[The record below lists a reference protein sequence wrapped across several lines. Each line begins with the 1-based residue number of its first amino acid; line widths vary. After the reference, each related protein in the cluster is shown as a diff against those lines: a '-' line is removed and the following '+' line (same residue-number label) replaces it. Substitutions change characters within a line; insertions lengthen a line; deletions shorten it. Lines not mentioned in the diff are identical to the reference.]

1 MAFRDDD
8 LQGAAL
14 AGGELFAGDGELFG
28 SDHRSVRMS
37 SAEVRVSAVIP
48 ARNEARNLAYVFG
61 RLPADLHQL
70 VLVDGHSSDDTVA
83 EARRLRPDV
92 EIIHQRGRG
101 KGDALS
107 AGFAA
112 CTGNVIAMLDA
123 DGSTDPREIPRFLAA
138 LCAGADFVK
147 GSRYA
152 QGGGSSDLTPP
163 RRVGNALLCWLVNT
177 LYGTSYTDLCYG
189 YNAFWRRCL
198 PYIRLD
204 VPGFEVE
211 TLINVRIARAGLVVH
226 EVPSFERPRLEGTS
240 NLKAVRDGL
249 QILRT
254 IGLERLRVSHRHTLR
269 RHGETH
275 AAILTTLLRGVGTG

>member
-1 MAFRDDD
+1 MSNSAIAEPDVFV
-8 LQGAAL
+8 
-14 AGGELFAGDGELFG
+14 
-28 SDHRSVRMS
+28 SDQPSVRLTS
-37 SAEVRVSAVIP
+37 INVRVSAVIP
-48 ARNEARNLAYVFG
+48 TLNEAKNLAYVFG

-70 VLVDGHSSDDTVA
+70 IIVDGHSTDGTVE
-83 EARRLRPDV
+83 EARRLRADV
-92 EIIHQRGRG
+92 QIVEQQGRG

-112 CTGNVIAMLDA
+112 CTGDVIAMLDA
-123 DGSTDPREIPRFLAA
+123 DGSTDPREIPRFVAA
-138 LCAGADFVK
+138 LATGADFVK

-163 RRVGNALLCWLVNT
+163 RRIGNAMLCWLVNS

-211 TLINVRIARAGLVVH
+211 TLINVRIARAGLTIQ
-226 EVPSFERPRLEGTS
+226 EVPSFERPRLEGMS

-249 QILRT
+249 HILRT
-254 IGLERLRVSHRHTLR
+254 ILLERLRISQRHALKRRGERHLATL
-269 RHGETH
+269 
-275 AAILTTLLRGVGTG
+275 ATLLQGIFLR